1 MIWKYFFGFFLC
13 LKYCDCWNPA
23 TILQEKSRA
32 VDAELIDV
40 TNSIIEKYFLKRFS
54 TINII
59 TAVEDYNDHQVLD
72 FQTELHRQNKGFC
85 VYRLDKHRNIQTIR
99 YRKKIYNV
107 ILLDNYKSFEVLL
120 KSITTQNFNF
130 RGHFLFVLLDGLSRF
145 DARVF
150 ETLWKMNII
159 NANAVYRHIAPRG
172 GSSINVITYM
182 PFAID
187 KCGSTSTETWKKILD
202 GDKRVNWDDI
212 LPVKTKNL
220 FGCPLRVVTFD
231 RCPAS
236 CVESEEIV
244 YGYDITILKIIAK
257 KLKFKLNIKGLL
269 GSEQWGDILANGSTT
284 GAIERIV
291 SNLADIGIGNYVLRQ
306 SRLNIMDSSVAY
318 FSLPVVFAIP
328 LGEKFTPFEKL
339 LKPFKN
345 MVWIMI
351 LIAFSIGAFVILI
364 INWKFKKVRNF
375 VYGTGIKN
383 PTVNMLIAIFGGA
396 QTKVPGRNFARFIL
410 MLFLLFCLVLRNVY
424 QGTLFIFQQSDGRQK
439 EVQSLKEMV
448 EKNFTY
454 FMYDSYS
461 ELTQNLPDVFKK

>member
-1 MIWKYFFGFFLC
+1 M
-13 LKYCDCWNPA
+13 
-23 TILQEKSRA
+23 
-32 VDAELIDV
+32 
-40 TNSIIEKYFLKRFS
+40 
-54 TINII
+54 
-59 TAVEDYNDHQVLD
+59 
-72 FQTELHRQNKGFC
+72 
-85 VYRLDKHRNIQTIR
+85 
-99 YRKKIYNV
+99 KIYKFPKV
-107 ILLDNYKSFEVLL
+107 HV
-120 KSITTQNFNF
+120 TQNFKSDSIVKDLTFRKNFLSPISCVILMQMLKFINLEKCYNLRFITIWDLLQFEICYNF
-130 RGHFLFVLLDGLSRF
+130 R
-145 DARVF
+145 
-150 ETLWKMNII
+150 
-159 NANAVYRHIAPRG
+159 
-172 GSSINVITYM
+172 
-182 PFAID
+182 
-187 KCGSTSTETWKKILD
+187 
-202 GDKRVNWDDI
+202 
-212 LPVKTKNL
+212 
-220 FGCPLRVVTFD
+220 
-231 RCPAS
+231 
-236 CVESEEIV
+236 IV
-244 YGYDITILKIIAK
+244 TILELLHFSKFEILFRRTNGQRLLYVLMIAK

-461 ELTQNLPDVFKK
+461 ELTQNLPDVFKKWVASFEFSKVQKPSKVKYLPLQMIF